1 MQGLFQGNKLDIMLN
16 YTIFEFSEV
25 LNAKLFKGSNYAAQK
40 ITQIITDSRTF
51 FKGENSIFFALT
63 GPRNNGHS
71 YIPNLIEKGIT
82 AFVVSDSSVISKKA
96 TFVLVENTNLAL
108 QKLAAHHRQQQNYPV
123 VGITG
128 SNGKTI
134 VKEWL
139 YNLLSGEFKIVRSPK
154 SYNSQ
159 VGVPLSVLLMNSGYD
174 LGIFEAGISQP
185 GEMKNLAEII
195 KPSIGIFTNIGDAH
209 QEGFVSLQQKIEEKL
224 LLFTSSKTLIFNADS
239 EIIKNLADDFCKTH
253 SINKVDWSLKNTNAA
268 ISFSA
273 KKNIDFTEITAT
285 VKNKNYNLRIP
296 FTDDSAIEN
305 ACHCFAVVSVLSS
318 GLKSILPE
326 FENLYSVEMR
336 LEIKQG
342 INNCLLVNDY
352 YNSDLNSLSIA
363 LSVLHQQAA
372 KAHLYK
378 KVILSDIQQT
388 GLLKAELYR
397 QVNKLLTDW
406 EMDEIIGIGTDISCF
421 SDLFSMR
428 KSFFDSLADFEKKF
442 NRTNFQSSAILIKG
456 ARQFTFEK
464 ISQLLQF
471 KAHQTQLEIDLNAI
485 IHNLNVFKKLLRPET
500 KIMVMVKAFSYG
512 SGDVEIASLLQYQNI
527 AYLAV
532 AVTDEGVLL
541 RNAGIQTPVIVMNP
555 ELHSFQQIIDYRLEP
570 NIYSIE
576 LLESFLK
583 TVLQS
588 GLNEFPVHL
597 KIDTGMNRLG
607 LKTDTEIKTAIHL
620 ILESKYVKIQS
631 VFSHLAAS
639 DDSGF
644 DTFTMEQIT
653 RFEEVAKLISDS
665 FSYKIDRHILNSAG
679 IERFPEKQFEMVR
692 LGIGLYGISSTG
704 LPLQN
709 IGTLRTTVSQVKKV
723 ESTETIGYSRKGKI
737 TQETEIAIVPLGYAD
752 GLDRKLGNNNGSA
765 FIHGKRV
772 SIIGNICMDM
782 LMLDVTGLNV
792 IPGEKVEIFGTHIP
806 ITEVAE
812 KAGTIPYEILTGISQ
827 RVKRVYLQE

>member
-1 MQGLFQGNKLDIMLN
+1 MIDYSISE
-16 YTIFEFSEV
+16 IAEV
-25 LNAKLFKGSNYAAQK
+25 LNATLFKGTNYSNSK
-40 ITQIITDSRTF
+40 ITQIVTDSRTF
-51 FKGENSIFFALT
+51 FKGENSLFFALT

-71 YIPNLIEKGIT
+71 YIPNLIEKGIS
-82 AFVVSDSSVISKKA
+82 AFVVSDSSVISPKA
-96 TFVLVENTNLAL
+96 IFILVENTNVAL
-108 QKLAAHHRQQQNYPV
+108 QKLAAFNRQQFNYPV
-123 VGITG
+123 IGITG

-139 YNLLSGEFKIVRSPK
+139 HNLLSGEFKIVRNPK

-159 VGVPLSVLLMNSGYD
+159 VGVPLSVLLMDSGYD

-185 GEMKNLAEII
+185 GEMINLAEII
-195 KPSIGIFTNIGDAH
+195 KPTIGILTNIGDAH
-209 QEGFVSLQQKIEEKL
+209 QEGFVSLLQKIEEKL
-224 LLFTSSKTLIFNADS
+224 LLFVSCKKLIFNVDS
-239 EIIKNLADDFCKTH
+239 KIIKNITEDFCKVNA
-253 SINKVDWSLKNTNAA
+253 IEKVDWSLKDNNAA

-273 KKNIDFTEITAT
+273 KKIIDFTEITAT
-285 VKNKNYNLRIP
+285 IKNKKYNLRIP

-305 ACHCFAVVSVLSS
+305 ACHCFAAASVLSNDLS
-318 GLKSILPE
+318 TVLSE
-326 FENLYSVEMR
+326 FENLYPVEMR

-363 LSVLHQQAA
+363 LSVLNQQAA
-372 KAHLYK
+372 KAHLSK
-378 KVILSDIQQT
+378 MVILSDIQQT
-388 GLLKAELYR
+388 GLPKDELYR
-397 QVNKLLTDW
+397 QVNKLLSDW
-406 EMDEIIGIGTDISCF
+406 KMDEIIGIGTEISRF

-428 KSFFDSLADFEKKF
+428 KSFFDSLADFEKKL
-442 NRTNFQSSAILIKG
+442 NRTNLQSSAILIKG

-464 ISQLLQF
+464 ISQVLQF

-512 SGDVEIASLLQYQNI
+512 SGDVEIASLLQYQNVD
-527 AYLAV
+527 YLAV

-541 RNAGIQTPVIVMNP
+541 RNAGIQTPIIVMNP
-555 ELHSFQQIIDYRLEP
+555 EQNSFQQIIDYHLEP

-576 LLESFLK
+576 LLESFMK
-583 TVLQS
+583 TVSQI
-588 GLNEFPVHL
+588 GLNGFPVHL

-607 LKTDTEIKTAIHL
+607 FKTDDEIKEVIQV
-620 ILESKYVKIQS
+620 ILESYSIKVES

-639 DDSGF
+639 DDSSF
-644 DTFTMEQIT
+644 DTFTIEQIT

-665 FSYKIDRHILNSAG
+665 FPYKIDRHILNSAG
-679 IERFPEKQFEMVR
+679 IERFSEKQFEMVR
-692 LGIGLYGISSTG
+692 LGIGLYGISNTG

-709 IGTLRTTVSQVKKV
+709 IGTLRSTVSQVKKV
-723 ESTETIGYSRKGKI
+723 KSTETIGYSRKGKI
-737 TQETEIAIVPLGYAD
+737 THESEIAIIPLGYAD
-752 GLDRKLGNNNGSA
+752 GLDRKLGNKNGSA

-772 SIIGNICMDM
+772 PIIGNICMDM
-782 LMLDVTGLNV
+782 MMLDVTGLNV
-792 IPGEKVEIFGTHIP
+792 KPGEKVEIFGANIP

>member
-1 MQGLFQGNKLDIMLN
+1 MIDYSI
-16 YTIFEFSEV
+16 SEIAET
-25 LNAKLFKGSNYAAQK
+25 LNAKLFKGTNYSNQK
-40 ITQIITDSRTF
+40 ITQIVTDSRTY
-51 FKGENSIFFALT
+51 FKGENSLFFALT

-82 AFVVSDSSVISKKA
+82 AFLVSDSSVINKKA
-96 TFVLVENTNLAL
+96 TYILVENTSVAL
-108 QKLAAHHRQQQNYPV
+108 QKLAAFNRQRHNYPV
-123 VGITG
+123 IGITG

-139 YNLLSGEFKIVRSPK
+139 HNLLSGEFKIVRSPK

-159 VGVPLSVLLMNSGYD
+159 VGVPLSVLLMDSNFD

-185 GEMKNLAEII
+185 VEMQNLAEII
-195 KPSIGIFTNIGDAH
+195 KPTIGIFTNIGDAH
-209 QEGFVSLQQKIEEKL
+209 QEGFVSIQQKIEEKL
-224 LLFTSSKTLIFNADS
+224 LLFTSCKTFIFNADS
-239 EIIKNLADDFCKTH
+239 EVIKNLAEDICKTH
-253 SINKVDWSLKNTNAA
+253 SIEKVDWSLKNTNST

-273 KKNIDFTEITAT
+273 NKTNDLTKITAT
-285 VKNKNYNLRIP
+285 SKSKKYHFNIS

-305 ACHCFAVVSVLSS
+305 ACHCFAAASVLSNDLS
-318 GLKSILPE
+318 ALLPE
-326 FENLYSVEMR
+326 FEKLYPVEMR

-352 YNSDLNSLSIA
+352 YNSDLHSLSIA
-363 LSVLHQQAA
+363 LSVLNQQAA
-372 KAHLYK
+372 KAHLSK
-378 KVILSDIQQT
+378 MVILSDIQQT
-388 GLLKAELYR
+388 GLPKNELYR

-406 EMDEIIGIGTDISCF
+406 KMDELIGIGTEISRY

-428 KSFFDSLADFEKKF
+428 ISFFDSLADFEKQF

-464 ISQLLQF
+464 ISLLLQH
-471 KAHQTQLEIDLNAI
+471 KAHQTQLEIDLNALT
-485 IHNLNVFKKLLRPET
+485 HNLNIFKKLLRPET

-512 SGDVEIASLLQYQNI
+512 SGDVEIASLLQYQNV

-555 ELHSFQQIIDYRLEP
+555 EQHSFQQIIDYQLEP

-576 LLESFLK
+576 LLENFFIA
-583 TVLQS
+583 VVQN
-588 GLNEFPVHL
+588 GINEFPVHL

-607 LKTDTEIKTAIHL
+607 FKTDAEIKKAIQL
-620 ILESKYVKIQS
+620 ILESNRVKVQS

-644 DTFTMEQIT
+644 DTFTIEQIT
-653 RFEEVAKLISDS
+653 RFGEVAKLISDS
-665 FSYKIDRHILNSAG
+665 FPYKIDRHILNSAG

-709 IGTLRTTVSQVKKV
+709 IGTLRSTVSQVKTVK
-723 ESTETIGYSRKGKI
+723 STETVGYSRKGKI
-737 TQETEIAIVPLGYAD
+737 TQESEIAIVPLGYAD
-752 GLDRKLGNNNGSA
+752 GLDRKLGNKNGSA
-765 FIHGKRV
+765 FILGQRV
-772 SIIGNICMDM
+772 PIIGNICMDM
-782 LMLDVTGLNV
+782 LMLNVTGLNV
-792 IPGEKVEIFGTHIP
+792 TPGEKVEIFGNNIP

>member
-1 MQGLFQGNKLDIMLN
+1 MIDFTLN
-16 YTIFEFSEV
+16 EIAAV
-25 LNAKLFKGSNYAAQK
+25 LNARLFKGLSFSNK
-40 ITQIITDSRTF
+40 HITQIITDSRNF
-51 FKGENSIFFALT
+51 FKGDNSLFFALT

-71 YIPNLIEKGIT
+71 YIPNLIEKGISSY
-82 AFVVSDSSVISKKA
+82 VVSDSSVISNKA
-96 TFVLVENTNLAL
+96 SFILVKNTTEAL
-108 QKLAAHHRQQQNYPV
+108 QKLAAYNRRQQNYPV
-123 VGITG
+123 IGITG

-139 YNLLSGEFKIVRSPK
+139 HHLLSGEFKIVRSPK

-159 VGVPLSVLLMNSGYD
+159 VGVPLSVLLMNSGHD

-185 GEMKNLAEII
+185 AEMKNLAEII
-195 KPSIGIFTNIGDAH
+195 QPTIGIFTNIGDAH
-209 QEGFVSLQQKIEEKL
+209 QEGFTSLQQKTDEKL
-224 LLFTSSKTLIFNADS
+224 LLFDSCKTLIFNAD
-239 EIIKNLADDFCKTH
+239 EENIRNAAEDFCEIH
-253 SINKVDWSLKNTNAA
+253 SIEKIDWSLKNTNAYLR
-268 ISFSA
+268 FSA
-273 KKNIDFTEITAT
+273 NKTTEFTEIS
-285 VKNKNYNLRIP
+285 VKIKNKKYQFKIP
-296 FTDDSAIEN
+296 FTDDSSIEN
-305 ACHCFAVVSVLSS
+305 ACHCFAVASILSS
-318 GLKSILPE
+318 DLSAILPE
-326 FENLYSVEMR
+326 FEHLYPVEMR

-342 INNCLLVNDY
+342 INNCVLVNDY

-378 KVILSDIQQT
+378 QVILSDIQQT
-388 GLLKAELYR
+388 GLPKEELYR

-406 EMDEIIGIGTDISCF
+406 KMDEIIGIGTEISRF

-428 KSFFDSLADFEKKF
+428 KSFFDSLADFEKQF
-442 NRTNFQSSAILIKG
+442 NRTHFQSSAILIKG

-464 ISQLLQF
+464 VSVLLQY
-471 KAHQTQLEIDLNAI
+471 KAHQTQLEIDLNALT
-485 IHNLNVFKKLLRPET
+485 HNLNVFKKLLRPET
-500 KIMVMVKAFSYG
+500 KIIVMVKAFSYG
-512 SGDVEIASLLQYQNI
+512 SGDVEIASLLQYQNV

-541 RNAGIQTPVIVMNP
+541 RDAGIQTPVIVMNP
-555 ELHSFQQIIDYRLEP
+555 EQSSFHQIIDYQLEP

-576 LLESFLK
+576 LLESFVK
-583 TVLQS
+583 KVAQF

-607 LKTDTEIKTAIHL
+607 FKTDEEIIKAIQL
-620 ILESKYVKIQS
+620 VKESKCVKIKS

-639 DDSGF
+639 DDVSF
-644 DTFTMEQIT
+644 DEFTFQQIS
-653 RFEEVAKLISDS
+653 RFEEVAKMVSDS
-665 FSYKIDRHILNSAG
+665 FPYHIDRHILNSAG

-692 LGIGLYGISSTG
+692 LGIGLYGISATG

-709 IGTLRTTVSQVKKV
+709 IGTLRSTVSQVKKV
-723 ESTETIGYSRKGKI
+723 KQTETIGYSRKGKI
-737 TQETEIAIVPLGYAD
+737 SQESEIAIVPLGYAD

-765 FIHGKRV
+765 FIHNKRIP
-772 SIIGNICMDM
+772 IIGNICMDM

-792 IPGEKVEIFGTHIP
+792 KPGEKVEIFGPNIP
-806 ITEVAE
+806 IIEVAE

>member
-1 MQGLFQGNKLDIMLN
+1 MIDFTLFEIA
-16 YTIFEFSEV
+16 TV
-25 LNAKLFKGSNYAAQK
+25 LNAELVKGTNFANQK
-40 ITQIITDSRTF
+40 IIQIVTDSRTW
-51 FKGENSIFFALT
+51 FKGENSLFFALT

-96 TFVLVENTNLAL
+96 SFILVENTTVAL
-108 QKLAAHHRQQQNYPV
+108 QKLAAHNRQQQNYPV

-139 YNLLSGEFKIVRSPK
+139 HNLLSGEFKIVRSPK

-159 VGVPLSVLLMNSGYD
+159 VGVPLSVLLMDSGYD

-195 KPSIGIFTNIGDAH
+195 KPTIGIFTNIGDAH
-209 QEGFVSLQQKIEEKL
+209 QEGFTSFQQKTEEKL
-224 LLFTSSKTLIFNADS
+224 LLFASCKKLVFNANA
-239 EIIKNLADDFCKTH
+239 EIIKNPAEEFCKTH
-253 SINKVDWSLKNTNAA
+253 SIEKVDWSLKGSNAA
-268 ISFSA
+268 IAFSA
-273 KKNIDFTEITAT
+273 KKVDDYTEITAI
-285 VKNKNYNLRIP
+285 VKSKKYNFKIP
-296 FTDDSAIEN
+296 FTDDSSIEN
-305 ACHCFAVVSVLSS
+305 ACHCFAAASVLSADIN
-318 GLKSILPE
+318 KVRPE
-326 FENLYSVEMR
+326 FEHLYPVEMR

-378 KVILSDIQQT
+378 QVILSDIQQT
-388 GLLKAELYR
+388 GLPKAELYR
-397 QVNKLLTDW
+397 QVNKLLTVW
-406 EMDEIIGIGTDISCF
+406 KMDEIIGIGTEISCY

-428 KSFFDSLADFEKKF
+428 KSFFDSLADFEKQFK
-442 NRTNFQSSAILIKG
+442 RTNFQSSAILIKG

-464 ISQLLQF
+464 ISQLLQH
-471 KAHQTQLEIDLNAI
+471 KAHQTQLEIDLNALT
-485 IHNLNVFKKLLRPET
+485 HNLNIFKNLLRPET

-512 SGDVEIASLLQYQNI
+512 SGDVEIASLLQYQNV

-532 AVTDEGVLL
+532 AVTDEGALL

-555 ELHSFQQIIDYRLEP
+555 EQNSFQQIIDYRLEP

-576 LLESFLK
+576 LLGSFLA
-583 TVLQS
+583 TVAQN
-588 GLNEFPVHL
+588 GLPEFPVHI

-607 LKTDTEIKTAIHL
+607 FKTDAEIKQAIQL
-620 ILESKYVKIQS
+620 IQENGHVKIES

-639 DDSGF
+639 DDKSF
-644 DTFTMEQIT
+644 DNFTFEQIG
-653 RFEEVAKLISDS
+653 RFEEIAKLISES
-665 FSYKIDRHILNSAG
+665 FSYKIDWHILNSAG
-679 IERFPEKQFEMVR
+679 IERFPDKQFDMVR
-692 LGIGLYGISSTG
+692 LGIGLYGISNIG

-709 IGTLRTTVSQVKKV
+709 IGTLRSTVSQVKKV
-723 ESTETIGYSRKGKI
+723 KPNETVGYGRKGKI
-737 TQETEIAIVPLGYAD
+737 TQESEIAIVPMGYAD
-752 GLDRKLGNNNGSA
+752 GLDRKLGNKNGSA

-772 SIIGNICMDM
+772 PIIGNICMDM
-782 LMLDVTGLNV
+782 LTLDVTGLNV
-792 IPGEKVEIFGTHIP
+792 KPGERVEIFGPNIP